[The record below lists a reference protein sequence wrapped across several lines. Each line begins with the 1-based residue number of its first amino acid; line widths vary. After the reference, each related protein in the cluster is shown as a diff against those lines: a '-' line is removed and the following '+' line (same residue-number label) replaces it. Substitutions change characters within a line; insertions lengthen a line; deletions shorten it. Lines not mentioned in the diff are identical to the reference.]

1 MEKKT
6 KERKNESMNIN
17 TQSKPRG
24 VSWRGTPRQWLFF
37 GLWMIYCLCFW
48 IILNV
53 VPVSSAF
60 WLVGVLSTFMPI
72 SAATYIWKTKT
83 DDFIIIPLGLGSLIG
98 VVLMISSYLL
108 AGVEAMP
115 RSIRILAVFF
125 GGVSSLGIGTFAF
138 FMAYRAKWR
147 VK

>member
-1 MEKKT
+1 
-6 KERKNESMNIN
+6 MNTN
-17 TQSKPRG
+17 TQYDGKPRG
-24 VSWRGTPRQWLFF
+24 DSCRGTPRQWLFF
-37 GLWMIYCLCFW
+37 GLWMIYCVCFW
-48 IILNV
+48 VILRTV

-60 WLVGVLSTFMPI
+60 WWVGVLSTAMPI
-72 SAATYIWKTKT
+72 CAATYVWKTKT
-83 DDFIIIPLGLGSLIG
+83 DDFIIVPLGLGSIIG
-98 VVLMISSYLL
+98 VVLMVFFYLL